1 MDYPAESP
9 VTAPPTAPL
18 SAAHRELRKVRRTRR
33 FPRLAGACLACALW
47 PVTALVQE
55 LIANQDSTQV
65 QLTRNEAR
73 LYFTL
78 RLQEWPSGRPI
89 RVFVLPDVD
98 PLHGS
103 FAKDI
108 LELFPYQLRN
118 TWDRQVFSGTG
129 QAPITVANEADMVQR
144 VATTP
149 GAIGYS
155 RSKPGDPRVRTLDV
169 R

>member
-1 MDYPAESP
+1 MDYPPESP
-9 VTAPPTAPL
+9 VTVPPAAPPR
-18 SAAHRELRKVRRTRR
+18 AAHGRSHKIRLTHR
-33 FPRLAGACLACALW
+33 FSSLALACLACALW
-47 PVTALVQE
+47 PVAALVQE
-55 LIANQDSTQV
+55 LITNQDATQG

-78 RLQEWPSGRPI
+78 RLQEWPSGRHI
-89 RVFVLPDVD
+89 RVFVLPDTD
-98 PLHGS
+98 PLHVS
-103 FAKDI
+103 FVKDI

-155 RSKPGDPRVRTLDV
+155 SARPGDPRIRTLEV